1 MQEALPQP
9 EINIHDL
16 LFPFQ
21 GEDRDKLITLPR
33 GILGSEMGTGKTEVF
48 IAMCDKL
55 QLNRTLIAAPKTM
68 VLEWKDR
75 IEKRLGIPASVP
87 YGTVEG
93 KYHRFSLGKEHF
105 GNHFL
110 IVSHEMMRM
119 ERYLEVLKLVP
130 WDAIGYDEAHRFK
143 NRKAKQ
149 TYGAQL
155 LATRTERLVHITG
168 TPFENYPDE
177 LWSLLNMLDSKE
189 WGPYNAFVKE
199 YCIQVP
205 SPWGPRIVG
214 PNKKNQPELRRRLHE
229 IMIRRERIDVMKDLP
244 GKFPT
249 RHIPVQFSEKQH
261 NAYRRM
267 EQEYVV
273 ALKDGENLFA
283 PSMLARLTRLRQIS
297 LDPGTIGIDA
307 PSAKADTLLDL
318 LKDFTRDQKVIVFSY
333 YASFLRR
340 FAEKLEPGTFEMIIG
355 GQTAQERRNA
365 RLRIQEAD
373 VIRVGLVSLMAG
385 GVGIDLTSASVAI
398 FTDIFWTPSVNH
410 QAEDRLDRFGQE
422 NKVSI
427 IRLVAPNTID
437 DDMNKLE
444 EKKEKVFNETVAI
457 HTAVQGIVERNNAK
471 DMEFLMQHAISDA
484 VQIFTLEDDREGE

>member
-9 EINIHDL
+9 ETNIHDL

-21 GEDRDKLITLPR
+21 QEDRDRLETLLR

-48 IAMCDKL
+48 IALCDKL
-55 QLNRTLIAAPKTM
+55 QLNRTLIVAPKTM

-75 IEKRLGIPASVP
+75 IEMRLGVPASVP
-87 YGTVEG
+87 YGTAEG
-93 KYHRFSLGKEHF
+93 KYHRLSLGREHF
-105 GNHFL
+105 NNPFL
-110 IVSHEMMRM
+110 IISHEMMRM

-130 WDAIGYDEAHRFK
+130 WDIIGLDEAHRFK

-149 TYGAQL
+149 TKGARL
-155 LATRTERLVHITG
+155 LSRRTERLVHITG

-177 LWSLLNMLDSKE
+177 LWSLLDMLDSKE

-199 YCIQVP
+199 YCIQIP
-205 SPWGPRIVG
+205 SPGGPRIIG

-229 IMIRRERIDVMKDLP
+229 IMIRRERRDVLKDLP

-273 ALKDGENLFA
+273 ALKDGERLFA

-297 LDPGTIGIDA
+297 LDPAIIGIDA

-318 LKDFTRDQKVIVFSY
+318 LKDFVRDQKVIVFSY

-340 FAEKLEPGTFEMIIG
+340 FAEKLEPSSFEMIIG

-365 RLRIQEAD
+365 RLRIQEVD
-373 VIRVGLVSLMAG
+373 EVRIGLVSLMAG
-385 GVGIDLTSASVAI
+385 GVGIDLTSASIAI

-410 QAEDRLDRFGQE
+410 QAEDRLDRFGQK
-422 NKVSI
+422 NKVAI

-437 DDMNKLE
+437 DDMNNLE
-444 EKKEKVFNETVAI
+444 KRKEKVFNETVAVQ
-457 HTAVQGIVERNNAK
+457 TAVQGMMERNNAA
-471 DMEFLMQHAISDA
+471 DMKFL
-484 VQIFTLEDDREGE
+484 V